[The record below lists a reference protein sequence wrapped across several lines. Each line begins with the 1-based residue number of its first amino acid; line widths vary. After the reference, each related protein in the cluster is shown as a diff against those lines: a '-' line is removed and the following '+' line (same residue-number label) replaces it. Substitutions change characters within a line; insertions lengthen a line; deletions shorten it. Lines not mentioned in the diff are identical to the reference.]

1 VRPTVVKQR
10 GGVPA
15 WVFGVGLAVF
25 AGLLFSLL
33 NGRRLALSAPT
44 VRPRM
49 ADAEQAIAPAPP
61 LYVPPLPTVN
71 PTPAPSPTP
80 QPVPKPA
87 PPPPPQVVY
96 VPQQPVAT
104 PPPAPTPATGD
115 HASPVLVVDTTAAPA
130 AAAASG
136 QGTDATV
143 AAPSPATRATMLH
156 AKSTTVAQGT
166 LIPAVL
172 ESALDS
178 SRPGPAR
185 ALVTQDVRGW
195 DGTRILVPRGTKLF
209 GEYHSDVQPGQ
220 SRVQIMW
227 TRLVRPDGAT
237 MMLDSPAGDPQGRV
251 GIKGKVNNHFFAK
264 FGGAILQTGLDV
276 GSNLASRVGG
286 NSVVVAVPGSVINN
300 TTPSLVNNTTIQPTI
315 RVHEGT
321 SISVFVAHD
330 LDFTSVESG
339 R

>member
-33 NGRRLALSAPT
+33 NGRRMALSAPT
-44 VRPRM
+44 VRARM

-61 LYVPPLPTVN
+61 LYIPPLPAAT
-71 PTPAPSPTP
+71 PTPAPTP
-80 QPVPKPA
+80 APKPISA
-87 PPPPPQVVY
+87 PAPPPQVVY
-96 VPQQPVAT
+96 VPQQPVVAPA
-104 PPPAPTPATGD
+104 PPPAPAAAD
-115 HASPVLVVDTTAAPA
+115 HSSPVLVVDTTAAPPVATA
-130 AAAASG
+130 AG
-136 QGTDATV
+136 QGADAAV
-143 AAPSPATRATMLH
+143 AASPATRATMLR

-185 ALVTQDVRGW
+185 ALVTEDVRGW

-264 FGGAILQTGLDV
+264 FGGAILQTGLDI

-300 TTPSLVNNTTIQPTI
+300 TTPSLVNNTAIQPTI